1 MLDVANKTE
10 ITVIGKYVNNDTGLT
25 LNVSNRN
32 VNEISNHH
40 YFWKVSDAF
49 YMPYS
54 ITHSVNCFSVL
65 HFAQDKLPH
74 ELKNEPDKGL
84 TVEFILF
91 LVCLFWGGGEN
102 VVDSFHKLVYFAC
115 TEVTDKV

>member
-25 LNVSNRN
+25 FNVSNRN

-40 YFWKVSDAF
+40 YLWKEPDAF

-54 ITHSVNCFSVL
+54 ITHSVNCFCSL
-65 HFAQDKLPH
+65 
-74 ELKNEPDKGL
+74 E
-84 TVEFILF
+84 
-91 LVCLFWGGGEN
+91 
-102 VVDSFHKLVYFAC
+102 
-115 TEVTDKV
+115 

>member
-1 MLDVANKTE
+1 MLDAANKTE
-10 ITVIGKYVNNDTGLT
+10 ITGIGKYVNNDTGLT

-84 TVEFILF
+84 TVQLVLF
-91 LVCLFWGGGEN
+91 LVCLLWGGGEN
-102 VVDSFHKLVYFAC
+102 VVDVLHKLVHATC
-115 TEVTDKV
+115 TKVTDKI